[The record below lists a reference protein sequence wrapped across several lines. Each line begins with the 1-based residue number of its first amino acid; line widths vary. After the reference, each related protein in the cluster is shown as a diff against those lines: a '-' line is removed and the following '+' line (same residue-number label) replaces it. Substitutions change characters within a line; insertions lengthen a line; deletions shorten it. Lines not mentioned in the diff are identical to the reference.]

1 MLDNLRDQASSSQ
14 YYEEAAV
21 PAHREEMHA
30 PKSSLERILGVNAQQ
45 RFVLALM
52 LSFVVCLLGVMFLL
66 VMGKIVPPFLY

>member
-14 YYEEAAV
+14 YYEEVAV

>member
-14 YYEEAAV
+14 FYEEAAV
-21 PAHREEMHA
+21 PARREEVHT
-30 PKSSLERILGVNAQQ
+30 PKFSLDRLLGVNAQQ